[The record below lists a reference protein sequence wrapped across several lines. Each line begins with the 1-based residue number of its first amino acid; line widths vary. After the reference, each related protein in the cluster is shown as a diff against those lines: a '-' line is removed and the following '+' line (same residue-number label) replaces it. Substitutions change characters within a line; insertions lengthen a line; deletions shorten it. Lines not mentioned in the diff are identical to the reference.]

1 MIKAPSRIAVT
12 ESPGTPRDSQY
23 EHFAGAKVHGH
34 ISHQRREEGH
44 DQSTDDAAAEGSEHC
59 NGQSL
64 AGLSLLAHGVTVQQG
79 GGSSR
84 GAGGMDQD
92 GKDRAAVHTAAVDA
106 QQQADG
112 RDQIHTKRERNEQRH
127 THGGGHAR
135 DRAQQNAAVQAVP
148 LPKKADFYASAAQ
161 AQQFPY
167 LSAACFSVL
176 LFPLLRYRG
185 FLQQFAFF
193 HANAPKLHIQNTQ
206 FWRRSF
212 KKIRAAPAAIS
223 SETVPQLYFPPKR
236 AEWYCH
242 KAAQPFCIVLTS
254 LFLLIT
260 IL

>member
-1 MIKAPSRIAVT
+1 MTSETAEQTDQRGDELEAV
-12 ESPGTPRDSQY
+12 
-23 EHFAGAKVHGH
+23 
-34 ISHQRREEGH
+34 
-44 DQSTDDAAAEGSEHC
+44 
-59 NGQSL
+59 
-64 AGLSLLAHGVTVQQG
+64 
-79 GGSSR
+79 
-84 GAGGMDQD
+84 
-92 GKDRAAVHTAAVDA
+92 
-106 QQQADG
+106 QQADG

-135 DRAQQNAAVQAVP
+135 DRAQQNAAQSSDKGHKDDLRVGPDSSVAGKKQIKIHSCAPSLDHVHQGAQEIQRPQRDIDGKHLFVQSVP
-148 LPKKADFYASAAQ
+148 IIYFGEL
-161 AQQFPY
+161 
-167 LSAACFSVL
+167 LSTPPFR
-176 LFPLLRYRG
+176 LFPCRKKPIFMHLQHRYSSPRTFPQPAFQSFYFPFLRYRG

>member
-1 MIKAPSRIAVT
+1 MKAPSRMAVT

-23 EHFAGAKVHGH
+23 EHFARAKVHGH

-92 GKDRAAVHTAAVDA
+92 GRDRAAVHTAAVDA

-161 AQQFPY
+161 AQQSPY

-176 LFPLLRYRG
+176 LFSL
-185 FLQQFAFF
+185 F
-193 HANAPKLHIQNTQ
+193 
-206 FWRRSF
+206 
-212 KKIRAAPAAIS
+212 
-223 SETVPQLYFPPKR
+223 TVPRLFAAVCIFSRKR
-236 AEWYCH
+236 P
-242 KAAQPFCIVLTS
+242 KAAYPKYAVLEAE
-254 LFLLIT
+254 L
-260 IL
+260 

>member
-59 NGQSL
+59 NGQSP
-64 AGLSLLAHGVTVQQG
+64 AGLSLLAHGVTVQQS

-92 GKDRAAVHTAAVDA
+92 GRDRAAVHTAAVDA

-112 RDQIHTKRERNEQRH
+112 RDQIHTKRERNKQRH

>member
-1 MIKAPSRIAVT
+1 MSTRVRRKFSGPSGILTV
-12 ESPGTPRDSQY
+12 
-23 EHFAGAKVHGH
+23 
-34 ISHQRREEGH
+34 
-44 DQSTDDAAAEGSEHC
+44 STFLY
-59 NGQSL
+59 N
-64 AGLSLLAHGVTVQQG
+64 LSLSFILGSFCPRRRSGCSPCRKKPIFMHLQHRHSSPRTFPQLAFQ
-79 GGSSR
+79 S
-84 GAGGMDQD
+84 
-92 GKDRAAVHTAAVDA
+92 
-106 QQQADG
+106 
-112 RDQIHTKRERNEQRH
+112 
-127 THGGGHAR
+127 
-135 DRAQQNAAVQAVP
+135 
-148 LPKKADFYASAAQ
+148 FY
-161 AQQFPY
+161 FP
-167 LSAACFSVL
+167 F
-176 LFPLLRYRG
+176 LRYRG

>member
-1 MIKAPSRIAVT
+1 MPSSRPMDGIRSIPKENGMSSATPMVAVMPGIAPSR
-12 ESPGTPRDSQY
+12 TPPFRLFPCRKKPIFMHLQHRHS
-23 EHFAGAKVHGH
+23 
-34 ISHQRREEGH
+34 
-44 DQSTDDAAAEGSEHC
+44 
-59 NGQSL
+59 
-64 AGLSLLAHGVTVQQG
+64 
-79 GGSSR
+79 SSR
-84 GAGGMDQD
+84 TFPQPAFQS
-92 GKDRAAVHTAAVDA
+92 
-106 QQQADG
+106 
-112 RDQIHTKRERNEQRH
+112 
-127 THGGGHAR
+127 
-135 DRAQQNAAVQAVP
+135 
-148 LPKKADFYASAAQ
+148 FY
-161 AQQFPY
+161 FP
-167 LSAACFSVL
+167 F
-176 LFPLLRYRG
+176 LRYRG

>member
-1 MIKAPSRIAVT
+1 MT

-92 GKDRAAVHTAAVDA
+92 GRDRAAVHTAAVDA

-161 AQQFPY
+161 AQQSPY

-176 LFPLLRYRG
+176 LFSL
-185 FLQQFAFF
+185 F
-193 HANAPKLHIQNTQ
+193 
-206 FWRRSF
+206 
-212 KKIRAAPAAIS
+212 
-223 SETVPQLYFPPKR
+223 TVPRLFAAVCIFSRKR
-236 AEWYCH
+236 P
-242 KAAQPFCIVLTS
+242 KAAYPKYAVLEAE
-254 LFLLIT
+254 L
-260 IL
+260 

>member
-1 MIKAPSRIAVT
+1 MT

-92 GKDRAAVHTAAVDA
+92 GRDRAAVHTAAVDA

-112 RDQIHTKRERNEQRH
+112 RDQIHTKRERNKQRH

-193 HANAPKLHIQNTQ
+193 TQ
-206 FWRRSF
+206 TPQSCISKIRSF
-212 KKIRAAPAAIS
+212 GGGALKKFALPRQQYRQKQYRSYIFLPRERNGTVIKLRSHFAS
-223 SETVPQLYFPPKR
+223 S
-236 AEWYCH
+236 
-242 KAAQPFCIVLTS
+242 
-254 LFLLIT
+254 
-260 IL
+260 

>member
-64 AGLSLLAHGVTVQQG
+64 AGLSLLAHGLTVQQG

-92 GKDRAAVHTAAVDA
+92 GRDRAAVHTAAVDA

-127 THGGGHAR
+127 AHGGGHAR
-135 DRAQQNAAVQAVP
+135 DRAQQNAAVQTVP

-161 AQQFPY
+161 AQQSPY

-176 LFPLLRYRG
+176 LFPLFTVLR
-185 FLQQFAFF
+185 LFAAVCIFSRKR
-193 HANAPKLHIQNTQ
+193 PKAAYPKYAVLG
-206 FWRRSF
+206 RSF
-212 KKIRAAPAAIS
+212 KKFALLRQQYRQKQYRSYIFLPRERNGTVIKLRSHFAS
-223 SETVPQLYFPPKR
+223 S
-236 AEWYCH
+236 
-242 KAAQPFCIVLTS
+242 
-254 LFLLIT
+254 
-260 IL
+260 

>member
-1 MIKAPSRIAVT
+1 MT

-23 EHFAGAKVHGH
+23 EHFARAKVHGH

-92 GKDRAAVHTAAVDA
+92 GRDRAAVHTAAVDA

-127 THGGGHAR
+127 AHGGGHAR

-161 AQQFPY
+161 AQQSPY

-176 LFPLLRYRG
+176 LFSL
-185 FLQQFAFF
+185 F
-193 HANAPKLHIQNTQ
+193 
-206 FWRRSF
+206 
-212 KKIRAAPAAIS
+212 
-223 SETVPQLYFPPKR
+223 TVPRLFAAVCIFSRKR
-236 AEWYCH
+236 P
-242 KAAQPFCIVLTS
+242 KAAYPKYAVLEAE
-254 LFLLIT
+254 L
-260 IL
+260 

>member
-1 MIKAPSRIAVT
+1 MT

-64 AGLSLLAHGVTVQQG
+64 AGLSLLAHGLTVQQG

-92 GKDRAAVHTAAVDA
+92 GRDRAAVHTAAVDA
-106 QQQADG
+106 QQQA
-112 RDQIHTKRERNEQRH
+112 TPMV
-127 THGGGHAR
+127 
-135 DRAQQNAAVQAVP
+135 AVMPGIAP
-148 LPKKADFYASAAQ
+148 SRTPPFR
-161 AQQFPY
+161 
-167 LSAACFSVL
+167 
-176 LFPLLRYRG
+176 LFPCRKKPIFMHLQHRHSSPRTFPQPAFQSFYFPFLRYRG

>member
-1 MIKAPSRIAVT
+1 MT

-92 GKDRAAVHTAAVDA
+92 GRDRAAVHTAAVDA

-176 LFPLLRYRG
+176 LFSLFSVPRL
-185 FLQQFAFF
+185 FAAVCIFS
-193 HANAPKLHIQNTQ
+193 
-206 FWRRSF
+206 R
-212 KKIRAAPAAIS
+212 
-223 SETVPQLYFPPKR
+223 KR
-236 AEWYCH
+236 P
-242 KAAQPFCIVLTS
+242 KAAYPKYAVLEAE
-254 LFLLIT
+254 L
-260 IL
+260 

>member
-1 MIKAPSRIAVT
+1 MT

-92 GKDRAAVHTAAVDA
+92 GRDRAAVHTAAVDA

-112 RDQIHTKRERNEQRH
+112 RDEVHAEGEGDEQRH
-127 THGGGHAR
+127 AHGGGHAR

-161 AQQFPY
+161 AQQSPY

-176 LFPLLRYRG
+176 LFSL
-185 FLQQFAFF
+185 F
-193 HANAPKLHIQNTQ
+193 
-206 FWRRSF
+206 
-212 KKIRAAPAAIS
+212 
-223 SETVPQLYFPPKR
+223 TVPRLFAAVCIFSRKR
-236 AEWYCH
+236 P
-242 KAAQPFCIVLTS
+242 KAAYPKYAVLEAE
-254 LFLLIT
+254 L
-260 IL
+260 

>member
-1 MIKAPSRIAVT
+1 MT

-23 EHFAGAKVHGH
+23 EHFARAKVHGH

-92 GKDRAAVHTAAVDA
+92 GRDRAAVHTAAVDA

-161 AQQFPY
+161 AQQSPY

-176 LFPLLRYRG
+176 LFSL
-185 FLQQFAFF
+185 F
-193 HANAPKLHIQNTQ
+193 
-206 FWRRSF
+206 
-212 KKIRAAPAAIS
+212 
-223 SETVPQLYFPPKR
+223 TVPRLFAAVCIFSRKR
-236 AEWYCH
+236 P
-242 KAAQPFCIVLTS
+242 KAAYPKYAVLEAE
-254 LFLLIT
+254 L
-260 IL
+260 

>member
-1 MIKAPSRIAVT
+1 MT

-64 AGLSLLAHGVTVQQG
+64 AGLSLLAHGLTVQQG

-92 GKDRAAVHTAAVDA
+92 GRDRAAEHTAAVDA

-127 THGGGHAR
+127 AHGGGHAR
-135 DRAQQNAAVQAVP
+135 DRAQQNAAVQAVS

-161 AQQFPY
+161 AQQSPY

-176 LFPLLRYRG
+176 LFSL
-185 FLQQFAFF
+185 F
-193 HANAPKLHIQNTQ
+193 
-206 FWRRSF
+206 
-212 KKIRAAPAAIS
+212 
-223 SETVPQLYFPPKR
+223 TVPRLFAAVCIFSRKR
-236 AEWYCH
+236 P
-242 KAAQPFCIVLTS
+242 KAAYPKYAVLEAE
-254 LFLLIT
+254 L
-260 IL
+260 